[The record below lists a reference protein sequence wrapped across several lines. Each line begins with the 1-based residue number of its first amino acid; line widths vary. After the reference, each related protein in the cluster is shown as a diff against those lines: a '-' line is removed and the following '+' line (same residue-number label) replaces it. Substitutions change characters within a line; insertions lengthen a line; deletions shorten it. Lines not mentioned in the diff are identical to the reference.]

1 MPPLHLATFECDVT
15 PPDGHPLCGGWIMP
29 VRGVDDPLK
38 ALGVVLLGGPKP
50 VVLCAVDWTGLRNEA
65 FRIWRAA
72 LAEAAHTTPDHVS
85 VHCVHPHNAPFADVE
100 AQKLIAE
107 AKAPI
112 SLDLK
117 YFDTCVKKT
126 ADALRASL
134 IKAARFTHV
143 GTGAAEVREVASNRR
158 VLGDDGKVKFTRTS
172 ATKNKEARDAP
183 EGLIDPKLRTLSF
196 WDGDKALA
204 ELHFY
209 ACHPM
214 SYYGDGR
221 VSADFCGLARQ
232 KRHEETKAFQVYFNG
247 CGGNVTAGK
256 YNDGAK
262 ENRAVLRDRVHAG
275 MVAAA
280 KDVKRIEAKE
290 FAWRFEPV
298 SLPPRKE
305 ASFGAEESAKALA
318 DVKAT
323 DARRNNAAFQL
334 SWLKRKDTPI
344 EVSCLAFGE
353 GVLNL
358 FLPGE
363 AFIEYQL
370 AAQKLRADAVV
381 NVAAYGDGGP
391 GYIPTAKAYLEGGYE
406 PTVALAGPESEA
418 ILLAAIRKVLKA
430 KGDNK

>member
-15 PPDGHPLCGGWIMP
+15 PSDGHPLCGGWIMP

-65 FRIWRAA
+65 FRVWRAA

-100 AQKLIAE
+100 AQKLITE

-117 YFDTCVKKT
+117 YFDTCVKKS
-126 ADALRASL
+126 ADALKASL
-134 IKAARFTHV
+134 MKAARFTHV
-143 GTGAAEVREVASNRR
+143 GTGVAEVREVASNRR

-280 KDVKRIEAKE
+280 KDTRKTEVKE
-290 FAWRFEPV
+290 FVWRFEPV

-323 DARRNNAAFQL
+323 DAKRNNAAFQL
-334 SWLKRKDTPI
+334 AWLKRKDTPI

-363 AFIEYQL
+363 AFVEYQL
-370 AAQKLRADAVV
+370 AAQKLKADAVV

-418 ILLAAIRKVLKA
+418 ILLAAIRNVLKA